1 MSRRV
6 KSDLEGFDLHLGREK
21 LGQMVHG
28 GNQLNV
34 SAAEV
39 TQIWQIL
46 FRQDQIVM
54 FGLWIL
60 V

>member
-34 SAAEV
+34 
-39 TQIWQIL
+39 
-46 FRQDQIVM
+46 
-54 FGLWIL
+54 
-60 V
+60 